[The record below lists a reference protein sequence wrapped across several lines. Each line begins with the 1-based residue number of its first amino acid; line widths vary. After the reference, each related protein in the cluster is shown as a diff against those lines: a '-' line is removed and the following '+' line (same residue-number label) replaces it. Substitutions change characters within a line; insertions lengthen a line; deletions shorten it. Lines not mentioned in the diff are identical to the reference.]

1 MKLSKHKHSTS
12 AEMNMTPMIDIVF
25 LLIIF
30 FMTVSQISKIN
41 KEQVDLPQLKGTEE
55 QEPTTITINIK
66 ADGDIIVSGK
76 TTSVPQL
83 VGMMTDEILAL
94 GDDTS
99 KLTIVLRAD
108 RNGMSR
114 TVNEIVTA
122 LGRLGITQV
131 RFAVEATDS

>member
-41 KEQVDLPQLKGTEE
+41 KEQVDLPQLKGSEE
-55 QEPTTITINIK
+55 QEPTTITVNIK
-66 ADGDIIVSGK
+66 ADGAIIVSGN

-83 VGMMTDEILAL
+83 VGMITDELLAL
-94 GDDTS
+94 GGDTS

-114 TVNEIVTA
+114 TVNKIVTD

-131 RFAVEATDS
+131 RFAVESTDS